1 MKLSFFCRL
10 LLMIWPAAGAIGA
23 EFDRE
28 ETLVLFENRRVVVG
42 VPDGFVFASGRDNIG
57 VVRVQMHNA
66 KENVS
71 VELSF
76 LPDLEERF
84 ADGYERNR
92 FLYES
97 FNEFAES
104 SVEKAMQF
112 EDLRPK
118 VGAGTYCI
126 FTDAKLVGQTK
137 LPPGEYLHATKGV
150 KVWPGVLVIFS
161 IFSNETKSDDF
172 RSSLSVL
179 RDSVAEKA
187 VPLR

>member
-1 MKLSFFCRL
+1 MKPSFLCCL
-10 LLMIWPAAGAIGA
+10 LLMIWPAVGVLGA

-28 ETLVLFENRRVVVG
+28 ETLVLFEGRRVVVA
-42 VPDGFVFASGRDNIG
+42 VPHGFVFASGRDNIG
-57 VVRVQMHNA
+57 VVRVRMHNA

-92 FLYES
+92 FMYES
-97 FNEFAES
+97 FNAFAES

-126 FTDAKLVGQTK
+126 FTDTKLVGQTTF
-137 LPPGEYLHATKGV
+137 PPGEYLHATKGV
-150 KVWPGVLVIFS
+150 KVWPGVLVVFS

-172 RSSLSVL
+172 QAALAVL
-179 RDSVAEKA
+179 RESVTEKA